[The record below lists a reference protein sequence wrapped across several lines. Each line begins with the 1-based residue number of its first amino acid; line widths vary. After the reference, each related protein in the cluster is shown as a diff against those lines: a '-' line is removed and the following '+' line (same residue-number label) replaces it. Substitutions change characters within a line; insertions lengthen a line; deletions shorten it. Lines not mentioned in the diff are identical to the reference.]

1 MRKLTKASSVGPNS
15 ANPIVR
21 HFGARQEEL
30 LAEMKSA
37 AQKKGISLLILM
49 LTDVLLGRKSASAC
63 G

>member
-1 MRKLTKASSVGPNS
+1 MRKLTKASSVWPNS

-21 HFGARQEEL
+21 HFGTRKEDL

-37 AQKKGISLLILM
+37 AQKKGISFLM